1 MNLDA
6 ARYSH
11 AVSNMPMTVIAAS
24 VTSGLSHGYFVTF
37 YYVTHLVL
45 HQTKTQCFI
54 RLLLLVL
61 LLSDSWINHINFQKI
76 FMTEPITMQ

>member
-24 VTSGLSHGYFVTF
+24 VTSDLSHEYFVGKYNIPYDQNVMFRTA
-37 YYVTHLVL
+37 
-45 HQTKTQCFI
+45 
-54 RLLLLVL
+54 
-61 LLSDSWINHINFQKI
+61 
-76 FMTEPITMQ
+76 E